1 VKTLETYLKE
11 NYDSQIIDFHAA
23 PIGGTPAVPPA
34 YLRASVDDKG
44 ETSFYIH
51 PFDKNGETPEFI
63 VYGNQLILKA
73 DKPEIPF

>member
-1 VKTLETYLKE
+1 MRETETLKTLETYFKE
-11 NYDSQIIDFHAA
+11 NHEKQVIDFR
-23 PIGGTPAVPPA
+23 
-34 YLRASVDDKG
+34 LRASVDDKG